1 MTGEAGP
8 GRESDDHTPSPVW
21 QMDQGSNSKI
31 SSSDE
36 SERNTKLRH
45 KLNLPFLCETN
56 LRLSRSATTRWCA
69 SRSPKRTWISC
80 ARGCWRRWSSRPMTQ
95 APASPRVNGEIGARA
110 EQRVWLLH
118 STGCCVY
125 SLQGFDLT
133 CAFLYTTPYPAW
145 IEQNT
150 DVYIF
155 SSRVYGL
162 VISGMGPFFVL
173 TIRLSKAS

>member
-1 MTGEAGP
+1 MLGFIPLAWFVSGDRR
-8 GRESDDHTPSPVW
+8 GRTWPREWWSHAFTASPVR
-21 QMDQGSNSKI
+21 QMDQGSNSEI
-31 SSSDE
+31 SPSAE
-36 SERNTKLRH
+36 SERNKDLWH
-45 KLNLPFLCETN
+45 NLNLPLCKTN

-110 EQRVWLLH
+110 KQRVWLLH

-150 DVYIF
+150 DVYSLLGF
-155 SSRVYGL
+155 MV
-162 VISGMGPFFVL
+162 
-173 TIRLSKAS
+173 